1 MWLIPKTAWR
11 NLFRQ
16 KRRTFI
22 TVSAMAVSLMM
33 AIPTWGLVDGLSAQM
48 LHGITRMELGHIQ
61 IHDPAY
67 AKGRALQSTLRR
79 PRELLERVRET
90 PGVRVAAPRVHGNAL
105 ASHDVELSV
114 ELVAMESPQALKKKV
129 RFGTPID
136 ENAPWREDVALA
148 CEAVVGREAASRNA
162 VVVGTVLTPK
172 AAQAGGRCERIRVV
186 GLVDGT
192 LPGETKGKGLTVGL
206 AAADME
212 AVFGG
217 SRKKTEAV
225 VRHAA
230 PLAIEGVEPESERD
244 VTFMADKVIEG
255 RYLASSAKG
264 EMVVG
269 KRLAET
275 MRLSLGDEIFVQA
288 ASLDQTRGAFY
299 RDFKVVGIYKTGVD
313 MLDRTRVF
321 MHLKDAQK
329 IMSLGDRIHEIV
341 VIGPHAKKTSSLAKA
356 LKGRVKSLG
365 LEVTQEAVGA
375 RAGSA
380 PLPAPVYVVQLKD
393 GEAELLVPYDLK
405 RRFDGVKGV
414 KALAKRVY
422 GAVELAPTQTVR
434 VRLLKATPQ
443 RVAALKPGL
452 PKTRT
457 LSKKKRDCAVWA
469 PGEWARK
476 RGIEKGTS
484 LLTRDGALG
493 LEPMCPE
500 VLVAGLYDAGKLLE
514 KGSKGSPL
522 GGETAKE
529 TAEAASTLPVF
540 LIPPAPDGGSGGAED
555 DMDLAGLEEG
565 ELSFMFQRKG
575 RRVRFVG
582 VEPAYEKQL
591 SSLHEKVSE
600 GRYPNDNGAGEVE
613 AEEKG
618 WPVLIREARARALG
632 LKVGGE
638 ALISTRDVDGGR
650 RKQVVHVVG
659 LLRDST
665 WGPKLP
671 PLVLSY
677 YSAQQVDAK
686 RLNARAHEVLMLPK
700 EGVDPK
706 KLTSRAS
713 VGLAPVVRTWQ
724 EISPDMAKLIETQE
738 VWVGIML
745 FVIFAMAAMTVMNTM
760 LMAVWERTR
769 EFGVLKSIGMKPR
782 QVFGLIVFET
792 LGLAIFAAIFG
803 GAVGFALDYYLVV
816 EGLDLS
822 AFTGGFTYQGT
833 FINPVWKAVFTV
845 KSVFLPIFMVALVC
859 LLVSFYPAFRAGRLE
874 PVKALRHNT

>member
-67 AKGRALQSTLRR
+67 ARGRALQSTLRR
-79 PRELLERVRET
+79 PRALLAKVRKT
-90 PGVRVAAPRVHGNAL
+90 PGVEVAAPRVHGNAL
-105 ASHDVELSV
+105 ASHDVKLSV
-114 ELVAMESPQALKKKV
+114 ELVALKSLEALKGKV

-136 ENAPWREDVALA
+136 EKAPWRKDVALA

-162 VVVGTVLTPK
+162 VVVGTVLTPE
-172 AAQAGGRCERIRVV
+172 AAQSGGRCERIRVV

-192 LPGETKGKGLTVGL
+192 LPGETEGRGFSVGL

-212 AVFGG
+212 TVFGG
-217 SRKKTEAV
+217 NRKKTEAV

-230 PLAIEGVEPESERD
+230 PLAIEGVEPDSERE

-255 RYLASSAKG
+255 RYLSSSAKG

-275 MRLSLGDEIFVQA
+275 MRLGLGDEIFVQA

-321 MHLKDAQK
+321 VHLKDAQK
-329 IMSLGDRIHEIV
+329 ILSLGDRIHEIV

-356 LKGRVKSLG
+356 LKGRVESLG
-365 LEVTQEAVGA
+365 LEVTQEPVGS

-405 RRFDGVKGV
+405 RRFDGVNGV

-422 GAVELAPTQTVR
+422 GEVDLAPSETVR

-443 RVAALKPGL
+443 RLETLKPGL
-452 PKTRT
+452 PATVS

-469 PGEWARK
+469 PREWARSKGIK
-476 RGIEKGTS
+476 RGDT

-500 VLVAGLYDAGKLLE
+500 VVVAGLYDAGKFLK
-514 KGSKGSPL
+514 KGSKGSPDA
-522 GGETAKE
+522 GETAE
-529 TAEAASTLPVF
+529 EGAPLPVF
-540 LIPPAPDGGSGGAED
+540 LIPPASDGGSKTTD
-555 DMDLAGLEEG
+555 DDADLAGLEEG
-565 ELSFMFQRKG
+565 ELAFMFKKRG

-582 VEPAYEKQL
+582 VEPVYEKQL
-591 SSLHEKVSE
+591 SSLHEKVSK
-600 GRYPNDNGAGEVE
+600 GRYPNGNGPGGMD

-618 WPVLIREARARALG
+618 WPVLMKAARARALG
-632 LKVGGE
+632 LKVGSE
-638 ALISTRDVDGGR
+638 ALITTRDVDGGR
-650 RKQVVHVVG
+650 REQVVHVVG
-659 LLRDST
+659 LLKDSA

-686 RLNARAHEVLMLPK
+686 RLNARAHEVLLIPK
-700 EGVDPK
+700 KGVDPK
-706 KLTSRAS
+706 ELASRAS

-738 VWVGIML
+738 VWVGILL

-760 LMAVWERTR
+760 LMAVWERTK

-792 LGLAIFAAIFG
+792 LGLAIFASIFG
-803 GAVGFALDYYLVV
+803 GAVGFSLDYYLVV
-816 EGLDLS
+816 EGLDLT

-833 FINPVWKAVFTV
+833 FIDPVWRAVFTL
-845 KSVFLPIFMVALVC
+845 KSVFFPIFMVALVC